1 MRSHFTKCSC
11 TSTLTVLPSI
21 GVIVIGSKHGAVK
34 ITKNKSVLTVCIYRH
49 QAHCPETEFRKMRAA
64 AALSPTGLRHSTAL
78 EPPNV

>member
-1 MRSHFTKCSC
+1 MSLYIYCNCFTKYWPDSGP
-11 TSTLTVLPSI
+11 L
-21 GVIVIGSKHGAVK
+21 GSKHGAVK

-49 QAHCPETEFRKMRAA
+49 QVHCPETEFRKMRAA